1 MKTFKGFS
9 IILCVAFFL
18 GFAVTASAG
27 TLEEIAQRGELRIA
41 CQTQGAPFSFVD
53 RNGERTGSSVELCK
67 MIAEEMGVKV
77 TFLNYDWDGLIPA
90 LLSKKADMLA
100 ADMTPT
106 LKRAMKIAFT
116 EPYMYTGSVVFVK
129 NDSPIKTLAD
139 VKAGTKI
146 AVLLGSTGEND
157 AKNAFPE
164 AELKTYKGGGPL
176 LINAVLAGHAEVG
189 VNDGSAVTG
198 QMASFPPDS
207 IRILEGQLS
216 KSPLAFAVRYDSPD
230 LLSWLNLFF
239 LHTKLDGRLDKN
251 LDYWVNSLDW
261 KKDLSFVH
269 GFRVAGCRPVAPAYT
284 PLKRTPYRKPEG
296 DKICSRPSILESS
309 WNTCRSMGSASWR
322 PSGCPPYRC
331 WGRFW
336 WESSHVPCVSAIHD
350 SRPQPP
356 VLISKASAQRPCW
369 RNSTSSIS
377 AYRLWGSCCL
387 NGLRG

>member
-1 MKTFKGFS
+1 MKTFKGLS
-9 IILCVAFFL
+9 IILCVVFLL

-176 LINAVLAGHAEVG
+176 LINAVLAGHAEIG

-251 LDYWVNSLDW
+251 LDYWVNTLDW
-261 KKDLSFVH
+261 KKDH
-269 GFRVAGCRPVAPAYT
+269 
-284 PLKRTPYRKPEG
+284 
-296 DKICSRPSILESS
+296 
-309 WNTCRSMGSASWR
+309 
-322 PSGCPPYRC
+322 
-331 WGRFW
+331 
-336 WESSHVPCVSAIHD
+336 
-350 SRPQPP
+350 
-356 VLISKASAQRPCW
+356 
-369 RNSTSSIS
+369 
-377 AYRLWGSCCL
+377 
-387 NGLRG
+387 